1 MTGEVRR
8 GLLVALAAALLGVL
22 LGCGALVPYC
32 DDGIACARGA
42 DGVWRCPPPGGSVF
56 VEREPGQLEMIGT
69 FRLIPEAER
78 MEQVAVETGRADLV
92 TWRKGWAR
100 GRS

>member
-8 GLLVALAAALLGVL
+8 VVLLALAAALLGVL

-42 DGVWRCPPPGGSVF
+42 DGVWRCPPPGGMVC
-56 VEREPGQLEMIGT
+56 
-69 FRLIPEAER
+69 
-78 MEQVAVETGRADLV
+78 ADGEV
-92 TWRKGWAR
+92 HSSCVDHGGDYCRIR
-100 GRS
+100 Y

>member
-8 GLLVALAAALLGVL
+8 VVLLALAAALLGVL

-42 DGVWRCPPPGGSVF
+42 DGVWRCPPPGGMVCRDGEVHSSCVDHGGDYCR
-56 VEREPGQLEMIGT
+56 VRY
-69 FRLIPEAER
+69 
-78 MEQVAVETGRADLV
+78 
-92 TWRKGWAR
+92 
-100 GRS
+100 